1 MFSVTDASNWL
12 LDGQLMCGGYPENED
27 DLRSILKA
35 GVDVFICLQDDRQI
49 KEKSLQDY
57 RVMVKE
63 MVDDSWELGE
73 VSFYK
78 FPIKDGKIA
87 KDVGVFKLCHIIL
100 DLVCRGKVIY
110 MHCWGGHGRV
120 GTIASCLLQILT
132 PSEVGG
138 DVSFTWKEALEYNE
152 LMHSFRKVGSER
164 KTPQTRIQFNQVM
177 RWRLFAPNV
186 LILGD
191 DSWFTKGGGGGVGG
205 VGGEEGGVQV
215 MNEEL
220 SRFQNRTT
228 ILTTNSDF
236 GKRCQ
241 AVVKD
246 SFRFKIKGVRYSSKA
261 KVFGMIPDS
270 PFQTKYLLE
279 DNDIWLVLAFCRCRG
294 VGDGGGESGGSEM
307 SESLKTMV
315 QMCEKKGLYVRLVT
329 R

>member
-1 MFSVTDASNWL
+1 MFSVTDTSNWL

-27 DLRSILKA
+27 QLRRILKA
-35 GVDVFICLQDDRQI
+35 RVDVFICLQDDRQI
-49 KEKSLQDY
+49 KEKSLPDY
-57 RVMVKE
+57 RVMVKNLVE
-63 MVDDSWELGE
+63 TEWEFDQE

-120 GTIASCLLQILT
+120 GTISSCLLQILT

-138 DVSFTWKEALEYNE
+138 GAAFTGKEALEYNE
-152 LMHSFRKVGSER
+152 LMHSFREVGSER
-164 KTPQTRIQFNQVM
+164 KTPQTRMQFNQVM
-177 RWRLFAPNV
+177 KWRLFAPNI
-186 LILGD
+186 LIIGD
-191 DSWFTKGGGGGVGG
+191 ESWFSEGKGGGEGGKG
-205 VGGEEGGVQV
+205 GGEGTEVDGIRL
-215 MNEEL
+215 MKEEL

-241 AVVKD
+241 EIVKE

-270 PFQTKYLLE
+270 PFQTKYLID
-279 DNDIWLVLAFCRCRG
+279 DNDVWFVLAFCKVQPLC
-294 VGDGGGESGGSEM
+294 SAPEM
-307 SESLKTMV
+307 SESLKVMI

-329 R
+329 G

>member
-1 MFSVTDASNWL
+1 MFSVTDTSNWL

-27 DLRSILKA
+27 QLRSILKA

-49 KEKSLQDY
+49 KEKSLPDY
-57 RVMVKE
+57 RVMVKGIVE
-63 MVDDSWELGE
+63 TEWEIDQE

-87 KDVGVFKLCHIIL
+87 KDIGVFKLCHIIL

-120 GTIASCLLQILT
+120 GTISSCLLQILT

-138 DVSFTWKEALEYNE
+138 DAPFTGKDALEYNE
-152 LMHSFRKVGSER
+152 LMHSFRQVGSER
-164 KTPQTRIQFNQVM
+164 KTPQTRMQFNQVM
-177 RWRLFAPNV
+177 KWRLLAPNIL
-186 LILGD
+186 LIGD
-191 DSWFTKGGGGGVGG
+191 DLWFGGGEACES
-205 VGGEEGGVQV
+205 GERI
-215 MNEEL
+215 MKDEL
-220 SRFQNRTT
+220 TRFQNRTT

-241 AVVKD
+241 EIVKD
-246 SFRFKIKGVRYSSKA
+246 NFRFKIKGVRYSSKA

-279 DNDIWLVLAFCRCRG
+279 DNDVWLVLAFHNRS
-294 VGDGGGESGGSEM
+294 VGGGSEM
-307 SESLKTMV
+307 GESLKTMV

-329 R
+329 G